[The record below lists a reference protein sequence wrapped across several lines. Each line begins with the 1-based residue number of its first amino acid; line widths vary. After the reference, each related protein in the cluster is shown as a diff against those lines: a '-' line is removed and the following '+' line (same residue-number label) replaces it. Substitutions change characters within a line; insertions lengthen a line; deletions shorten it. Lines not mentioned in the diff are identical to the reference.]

1 MSKKLSFLQ
10 HDVASG
16 VACDATSYDILDLE
30 RR

>member
-10 HDVASG
+10 HDVALG
-16 VACDATSYDILDLE
+16 VAYDAALCGILDLE